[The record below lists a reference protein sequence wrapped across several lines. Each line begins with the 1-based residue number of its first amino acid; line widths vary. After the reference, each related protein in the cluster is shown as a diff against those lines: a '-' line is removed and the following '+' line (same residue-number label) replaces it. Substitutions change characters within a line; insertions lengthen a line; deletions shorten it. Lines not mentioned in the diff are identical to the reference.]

1 MPRTSPL
8 LLRPPLPPQ
17 NSPFA
22 LATEEIMAPAAVVI
36 AVTLWTQPSNPLPPW
51 MPKPHL
57 MVVVLMAALQ
67 AAPDTVEAAGVSS
80 EVAPLPEA
88 HVAAPFLKVAPF
100 LKAAPGALEAAGQ
113 STVAVPL
120 LEAPGAAPFLEA
132 VPTCWSG
139 ACRQEAV
146 AGCWRRCTQQ

>member
-1 MPRTSPL
+1 
-8 LLRPPLPPQ
+8 
-17 NSPFA
+17 
-22 LATEEIMAPAAVVI
+22 MAPAAVVI

-51 MPKPHL
+51 MPKLHL
-57 MVVVLMAALQ
+57 MVVVLMALQ